1 MLFCSQEMTL
11 SLIGVDVAMK
21 TPEIPE
27 NEVQRLKA
35 LRSLH
40 LLDTLPE
47 ERFDRVT
54 RMARRLFGVPIALV
68 SLVDENR
75 QWFKSN
81 CGLEAATQTPRD
93 LSLCGHAI
101 LGNDI
106 LLVPD
111 TLQDTRFADNP
122 LVTDAPHI
130 RFYAG
135 CPLSFSSDL
144 KMGTLCLIDDKPRL
158 FDAEDAVALRDLASM
173 VEDELRAF
181 QASTSDELTQI
192 SNRRGFISLARHML
206 YHCQL
211 KGVKASL
218 VFIDLDKFKTI
229 NDAYGHAE
237 GDRALVYF
245 SELMKQVFGYFDII
259 ARLGGDEFVALMGN
273 RAQNEAEQG
282 ILALQRCVDQHN
294 ASQITPYQLAFSYGI
309 VESDPATPHNLETLL
324 AEGDSTMYR
333 IKKSKIV

>member
-1 MLFCSQEMTL
+1 
-11 SLIGVDVAMK
+11 MK
-21 TPEIPE
+21 TPEIPA

-81 CGLEAATQTPRD
+81 CGLGAATETPRD
-93 LSLCGHAI
+93 ISLCGHAI

-106 LLVPD
+106 LFIPD
-111 TLQDTRFADNP
+111 TLQDDRFADNP
-122 LVTDAPHI
+122 LVKDSPHI

-135 CPLSFSSDL
+135 CPLSYSGDL
-144 KMGTLCLIDDKPRL
+144 KMGTLCLIDDKPRQ

-192 SNRRGFISLARHML
+192 SNRRGFISLAGHML
-206 YHCQL
+206 HHCQM

-218 VFIDLDKFKTI
+218 IFIDLDKFKLI
-229 NDAYGHAE
+229 NDTYGHGE
-237 GDRALVYF
+237 GDRALIYF
-245 SELMKQVFGYFDII
+245 SELMKRVFGYFDVI
-259 ARLGGDEFVALMGN
+259 ARLGGDEFVALMGS
-273 RAQNEAEQG
+273 RTKSEAEQG
-282 ILALQRCVDQHN
+282 ILALQRYVDEHN

-309 VESDPATPHNLETLL
+309 VEFDPSAPHSLETLL
-324 AEGDSTMYR
+324 AEGDSIMYR
-333 IKKSKIV
+333 IKKSKFMQG

>member
-1 MLFCSQEMTL
+1 
-11 SLIGVDVAMK
+11 MK
-21 TPEIPE
+21 TPEIPA

-81 CGLEAATQTPRD
+81 CGLGAATETPRD
-93 LSLCGHAI
+93 ISLCGHAI

-106 LLVPD
+106 LFIPD
-111 TLQDTRFADNP
+111 TLQDDRFADNP
-122 LVTDAPHI
+122 LVKDSPHI

-135 CPLSFSSDL
+135 CPLSYSGDL
-144 KMGTLCLIDDKPRL
+144 KMGTLCLIDDKPRQ

-192 SNRRGFISLARHML
+192 SNRRGFISLAGHML
-206 YHCQL
+206 QHCQM

-218 VFIDLDKFKTI
+218 IFIDLDKFKLI
-229 NDAYGHAE
+229 NDTFGHGE
-237 GDRALVYF
+237 GDRALIYF
-245 SELMKQVFGYFDII
+245 SELMKRVFGYFDVI
-259 ARLGGDEFVALMGN
+259 ARLGGDEFVALMGS
-273 RAQNEAEQG
+273 RSKSEAEQG
-282 ILALQRCVDQHN
+282 ILALQRCVDEHN
-294 ASQITPYQLAFSYGI
+294 ASQITPYQLAFSFGI
-309 VESDPATPHNLETLL
+309 VEFDPATPHSLETLL

-333 IKKSKIV
+333 IKKSKCMRS

>member
-1 MLFCSQEMTL
+1 
-11 SLIGVDVAMK
+11 MK
-21 TPEIPE
+21 TPEIPA

-81 CGLEAATQTPRD
+81 CGLGAATETPRD
-93 LSLCGHAI
+93 ISLCGHAI

-106 LLVPD
+106 LFIPD
-111 TLQDTRFADNP
+111 TLQDDRFADNP
-122 LVTDAPHI
+122 LVKDSPHI

-135 CPLSFSSDL
+135 CPLSYSGDL
-144 KMGTLCLIDDKPRL
+144 KMGTLCLIDDKPRQ

-192 SNRRGFISLARHML
+192 SNRRGFISLAGHML
-206 YHCQL
+206 QHCQM

-218 VFIDLDKFKTI
+218 IFIDLDKFKLI
-229 NDAYGHAE
+229 NDTFGHGE
-237 GDRALVYF
+237 GDRALIYF
-245 SELMKQVFGYFDII
+245 SELMKRVFGYFDVI
-259 ARLGGDEFVALMGN
+259 ARLGGDEFVALMGS
-273 RAQNEAEQG
+273 RSKSEAEQG
-282 ILALQRCVDQHN
+282 ILALQRYVDEHN

-309 VESDPATPHNLETLL
+309 VEFDPATPHSLETLL
-324 AEGDSTMYR
+324 AEGDLTMYR
-333 IKKSKIV
+333 IKKSKCMRS

>member
-1 MLFCSQEMTL
+1 MN
-11 SLIGVDVAMK
+11 

-54 RMARRLFGVPIALV
+54 RMARRLFSVPIALV

-81 CGLEAATQTPRD
+81 SGLESAKETPRD
-93 LSLCGHAI
+93 ISLCGHAI

-106 LLVPD
+106 LLIPD
-111 TLQDTRFADNP
+111 TLQDERFADNP
-122 LVTDAPHI
+122 LVKDSPHI

-135 CPLSFSSDL
+135 CPLSYSSEL
-144 KMGTLCLIDDKPRL
+144 KIGTLCLIDDKPRQ

-192 SNRRGFISLARHML
+192 SNRRGFICLAGHML
-206 YHCQL
+206 HHCQI

-218 VFIDLDKFKTI
+218 VFIDLDKFKMI
-229 NDAYGHAE
+229 NDAYGHGE

-245 SELMKQVFGYFDII
+245 AELMKRAFGYFDVI
-259 ARLGGDEFVALMGN
+259 ARLGGDEFVALMGS
-273 RAQNEAEQG
+273 RSKSEAEQG
-282 ILALQRCVDQHN
+282 ITVLRGYVDEHN
-294 ASQITPYQLAFSYGI
+294 ASRITPYQLAFSYGI
-309 VESDPATPHNLETLL
+309 VEFDPAVPHSLEVLL

-333 IKKSKIV
+333 IKKAKIV

>member
-1 MLFCSQEMTL
+1 
-11 SLIGVDVAMK
+11 MK

-54 RMARRLFGVPIALV
+54 RMARRLFNVPIALV
-68 SLVDENR
+68 SLVDQDR

-81 CGLEAATQTPRD
+81 CGLAAATETPRD
-93 LSLCGHAI
+93 ISLCGHAI

-106 LLVPD
+106 LSVQD
-111 TLQDTRFADNP
+111 TLQDARFADNP
-122 LVTDAPHI
+122 LVKDSPHI

-135 CPLSFSSDL
+135 CPLSYSGDL

-158 FDAEDAVALRDLASM
+158 FDAEDAVTLRDLASM

-181 QASTSDELTQI
+181 QASSSDELTQI
-192 SNRRGFISLARHML
+192 SNRRGFISLANHML
-206 YHCQL
+206 HHCQL
-211 KGVKASL
+211 KGVRASL
-218 VFIDLDKFKTI
+218 VFIDLDKFKMI
-229 NDAYGHAE
+229 NDAYGHGE

-245 SELMKQVFGYFDII
+245 SELMRRVFSYFDVI
-259 ARLGGDEFVALMGN
+259 ARLGGDEFVALMGG
-273 RAQNEAEQG
+273 RTKSEAEQG
-282 ILALQRCVDQHN
+282 ILALQRCVDEHN
-294 ASQITPYQLAFSYGI
+294 ASQITPYHLAFSYGI
-309 VESDPATPHNLETLL
+309 VEFDPAAPHSLDALL
-324 AEGDSTMYR
+324 AAGDSTMYC
-333 IKKSKIV
+333 IKKSKVTKA

>member
-1 MLFCSQEMTL
+1 MKMPEM
-11 SLIGVDVAMK
+11 
-21 TPEIPE
+21 PE

-35 LRSLH
+35 LRSLQ

-81 CGLEAATQTPRD
+81 AGLEGEPETPRNI
-93 LSLCGHAI
+93 SLCGHAI

-106 LLVPD
+106 LLIPD
-111 TLQDTRFADNP
+111 TLQDERFADNP
-122 LVTDAPHI
+122 LVRNSPHI

-135 CPLSFSSDL
+135 CPLSYADNL
-144 KMGTLCLIDDKPRL
+144 KIGTLCLIDDKPRD
-158 FDAEDAVALRDLASM
+158 FGDDDAVVLRDLASM

-192 SNRRGFISLARHML
+192 SNRRGFLCLAGHTL
-206 YHCQL
+206 HYCQNRQ
-211 KGVKASL
+211 VSASL
-218 VFIDLDKFKTI
+218 VFIDLDKFKMI
-229 NDAYGHAE
+229 NDSYGHAE

-245 SELMKQVFGYFDII
+245 AELMKQSFGCFDVI
-259 ARLGGDEFVALMGN
+259 ARLGGDEFVVLMGGRTKN
-273 RAQNEAEQG
+273 DAEQE
-282 ILALQRCVDQHN
+282 LHALQQRVDAHN
-294 ASQITPYQLAFSYGI
+294 TSQLTPYELAFSHGI
-309 VESDPATPHNLETLL
+309 VEFDPAEPRSLEALL
-324 AEGDSTMYR
+324 AAGDAIMYR
-333 IKKSKIV
+333 IKKSKKTG